1 LSRGGHLMTE
11 TSEIRMG
18 KGFPLEPLR
27 KRHDSAWK
35 YPGASGS
42 PEELLVFLLFRAS
55 IKLQKTFDRCFVRFR
70 MTAQDAAVL
79 IRCVEAGEI
88 SARRLADIMSRDK
101 GKITRFVDRLE
112 AGNFLVRKSNPRDH
126 RSLVIKATSRG
137 RRVAPRLKVVFE
149 EIRKQFFAGVSA
161 NDIDQLGSV
170 LSQMCANADF
180 LYQRQAARD
189 RRRDKTHADGGLPGP
204 QGERE

>member
-1 LSRGGHLMTE
+1 MAE
-11 TSEIRMG
+11 TSEIRKR
-18 KGFPLEPLR
+18 KGVTSEPLR

-42 PEELLVFLLFRAS
+42 QEELLVSLLFRAS

-70 MTAQDAAVL
+70 MTAQEAAVL

-88 SARRLADIMSRDK
+88 SARRLAEAMSRDK
-101 GKITRFVDRLE
+101 GKITHFVDRLE
-112 AGNFLVRKSNPRDH
+112 AGNFLIRKSNPRDH
-126 RSLVIKATSRG
+126 RSLVIKATNRG
-137 RRVAPRLKVVFE
+137 RRVAPRLKVMFE
-149 EIRKQFFAGVSA
+149 EIRKQFFAGVLA
-161 NDIDQLGSV
+161 NDIDQLGAV

-180 LYQRQAARD
+180 LYQHQAAGD
-189 RRRDKTHADGGLPGP
+189 RQRDKVHIDGGLPGP

>member
-1 LSRGGHLMTE
+1 MAE
-11 TSEIRMG
+11 TSEIRKR
-18 KGFPLEPLR
+18 KGFTLEPLR

-42 PEELLVFLLFRAS
+42 QEELLVSLLFRAS
-55 IKLQKTFDRCFVRFR
+55 IKLQKTCDRCFVRFR
-70 MTAQDAAVL
+70 MTAQEAAVL

-88 SARRLADIMSRDK
+88 SARRLAEAMSRDK

-126 RSLVIKATSRG
+126 RSLVIKATNRG
-137 RRVAPRLKVVFE
+137 RRVAPRLKVMFE
-149 EIRKQFFAGVSA
+149 EIRKQFFAGVLA

-170 LSQMCANADF
+170 LSQIYANADF
-180 LYQRQAARD
+180 LYQHQAAGD
-189 RRRDKTHADGGLPGP
+189 RRKDKPHADGGPPGP

>member
-1 LSRGGHLMTE
+1 MAE
-11 TSEIRMG
+11 TTEIRKG
-18 KGFPLEPLR
+18 KGFTLEPLR

-35 YPGASGS
+35 YAGTSDS
-42 PEELLVFLLFRAS
+42 QEELLVSLLFRAS

-70 MTAQDAAVL
+70 MSAQEAAVL

-112 AGNFLVRKSNPRDH
+112 AGNFLNRKSNPRDH

-137 RRVAPRLKVVFE
+137 RRVAPRLKVMFE
-149 EIRKQFFAGVSA
+149 EIRKQFFAGVLA

-170 LSQMCANADF
+170 LSQMYANADF
-180 LYQRQAARD
+180 LYRHRVAGD
-189 RRRDKTHADGGLPGP
+189 RRRDKSHADGGLPGP

>member
-1 LSRGGHLMTE
+1 V
-11 TSEIRMG
+11 
-18 KGFPLEPLR
+18 
-27 KRHDSAWK
+27 SAQ
-35 YPGASGS
+35 
-42 PEELLVFLLFRAS
+42 E
-55 IKLQKTFDRCFVRFR
+55 
-70 MTAQDAAVL
+70 AAVL

-112 AGNFLVRKSNPRDH
+112 AGNFLSRKSNPRDR

-137 RRVAPRLKVVFE
+137 RRVAPRLKVMFE
-149 EIRKQFFAGVSA
+149 EIRKQFFAGVLA

-180 LYQRQAARD
+180 LYQHQAAGD
-189 RRRDKTHADGGLPGP
+189 RRRDQAQAHGGLPGP
-204 QGERE
+204 QVERD

>member
-1 LSRGGHLMTE
+1 MAE
-11 TSEIRMG
+11 TSEIRKR
-18 KGFPLEPLR
+18 KGFTLEPLR

-35 YPGASGS
+35 HPGASGS
-42 PEELLVFLLFRAS
+42 QEELLVSLLFRAS
-55 IKLQKTFDRCFVRFR
+55 IKLQKTFDRCFLPFR
-70 MTAQDAAVL
+70 MTAQEAAVL

-88 SARRLADIMSRDK
+88 SARRLADVMSRDK

-112 AGNFLVRKSNPRDH
+112 AGNFLTRKSNPRDR
-126 RSLVIKATSRG
+126 RSLVIKATNRG
-137 RRVAPRLKVVFE
+137 RRVAPRLKVMFQ
-149 EIRKQFFAGVSA
+149 EIRKQFFAEVLA

-180 LYQRQAARD
+180 LYQHQAAGD
-189 RRRDKTHADGGLPGP
+189 RRRDKTHANSGLSGP